1 MTTTDPSAP
10 RLCLCGHT
18 AKAHLD
24 FVQTANC
31 LSCAC
36 TAFRPAAPPVPEP
49 VTTSE
54 PTDALGRD
62 WLDQAIDTL
71 ILSIGA
77 KGERGHPLPGIARL
91 KLEHEVRYR
100 LRATPTPPV
109 DRGPDEPNV
118 ECVHC
123 GAFRCHHFGRAEYC
137 NPTCLDRGR
146 GQTFAVE
153 RGPEG
158 IAALVD
164 APDTL
169 RWKLTLA
176 KSALENW
183 GRHHHWCSYLHPI
196 SEGGIAEPCNCGYEQ
211 TVRDA
216 DPVNV
221 ANGVSGANLHAA
233 QGVGTLVAAL
243 VRAAREAGEHHVAYR
258 RTGVSTLY
266 QIAESQQEDS
276 RARLDTALAALTR
289 EHAELRERADAMMAA
304 ATEVNDRYIGGSPI
318 KGHRFSNA
326 IEGLAVANA
335 AMRAALSSPTTHST
349 ETNENG

>member
-1 MTTTDPSAP
+1 MTSLLN
-10 RLCLCGHT
+10 RCVCGHT
-18 AKAHLD
+18 EAY
-24 FVQTANC
+24 
-31 LSCAC
+31 
-36 TAFRPAAPPVPEP
+36 PVPDSSEWRCVHCGRIVNASPASPSGETSEPRPSP

-54 PTDALGRD
+54 PT
-62 WLDQAIDTL
+62 
-71 ILSIGA
+71 
-77 KGERGHPLPGIARL
+77 ERL
-91 KLEHEVRYR
+91 KAFVRQAMPGGCKVLSLGDGCTCPLCDIDR
-100 LRATPTPPV
+100 LRTTPTPPV